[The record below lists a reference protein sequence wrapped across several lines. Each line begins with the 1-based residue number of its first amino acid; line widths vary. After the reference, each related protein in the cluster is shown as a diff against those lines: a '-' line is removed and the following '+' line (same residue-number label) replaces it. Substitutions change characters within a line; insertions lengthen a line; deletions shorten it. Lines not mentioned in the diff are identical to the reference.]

1 MPHVL
6 ITGGSRGIGLG
17 LARQYVRAG
26 HAVTITGR
34 DRDAL
39 DAAVAELRATG
50 TAEGLQLD
58 AGDVEATVK
67 AVRAL
72 DARVGGLDVVIANAG
87 VGADP
92 SKGAPYAWEA
102 IAQALHV
109 NFTGAAATLT
119 AVLPAMVER
128 RRGHLVGI
136 SSLAS
141 YGALPNA
148 VAYCA
153 PKAGLNMLLDCLALD
168 TRGTGV
174 AVTTVKLGFVKTRM
188 VAHATHPMP
197 QLMEVDDAARRIVK
211 ALAVRPR
218 VVTVPKLL
226 ALGAWAG
233 AALPLAVK
241 ARLPR

>member
-6 ITGGSRGIGLG
+6 ITGGSRGLGLG
-17 LARQYVRAG
+17 LARQYLQRG

-34 DRDAL
+34 EQPAL
-39 DAAVAELRATG
+39 DAAVALLRPHGPVA
-50 TAEGLQLD
+50 ALALD
-58 AGDVEATVK
+58 AGDLDATVK
-67 AVRAL
+67 GLRAL
-72 DARVGGLDVVIANAG
+72 DERVGGLDVVIANAG

-92 SKGAPYAWEA
+92 SKGAPYSWEA

-148 VAYCA
+148 AAYCA

-188 VAHATHPMP
+188 VETATHPMP
-197 QLMEVDDAARRIVK
+197 QLMEVDDAARRVVR
-211 ALAVRPR
+211 ALEARPR
-218 VVTVPKLL
+218 VVTVPRAL
-226 ALGAWAG
+226 AFGAWVG
-233 AALPLAVK
+233 GALPLAVK
-241 ARLPR
+241 AKLPR

>member
-1 MPHVL
+1 MPHTL

-17 LARQYVRAG
+17 LAREYLKLG

-34 DRDAL
+34 DQVAL
-39 DAAVAELRATG
+39 DGAVAELRALG
-50 TAEGLQLD
+50 AADGLQLD
-58 AGDVEATVK
+58 AGDLEGTVRGI
-67 AVRAL
+67 RAL
-72 DARVGGLDVVIANAG
+72 DERVGGLDVVIANAG
-87 VGADP
+87 VGADL
-92 SKGAPYAWEA
+92 SKGVSYSWEA
-102 IAQALHV
+102 ISQALHV

-128 RRGHLVGI
+128 KRGHLVGI

-141 YGALPNA
+141 YGALPHA
-148 VAYCA
+148 AAYCA

-188 VAHATHPMP
+188 LENATHPLP

-211 ALAVRPR
+211 ALAKRPR
-218 VVTVPKLL
+218 VVTVPKML
-226 ALGAWAG
+226 AFGAYVG
-233 AALPLAVK
+233 GALPLAVK

>member
-1 MPHVL
+1 VAHVL

-17 LARQYVRAG
+17 LARQYLRRGAS
-26 HAVTITGR
+26 VTITGR
-34 DRDAL
+34 DAAAL
-39 DAAVAELRATG
+39 DAALAELRALG
-50 TAEGLQLD
+50 TAEALVLD
-58 AGDVEATVK
+58 AADTDATVA

-72 DARVGGLDVVIANAG
+72 DERVGGLDVVIANAG

-92 SKGAPYAWEA
+92 TKGPAYAWETMA
-102 IAQALHV
+102 AALHV

-119 AVLPAMVER
+119 AALPAMVAR
-128 RRGHLVGI
+128 GRGHLVGI

-148 VAYCA
+148 AAYCA

-174 AVTTVKLGFVKTRM
+174 AVTTVKVGFVKTRM
-188 VAHATHPMP
+188 VEHATHPMP
-197 QLMEVDDAARRIVK
+197 QAMEADDAAARIVS
-211 ALAVRPR
+211 ALERRPR
-218 VVTVPKLL
+218 VVTVPKSL
-226 ALGAWAG
+226 AFGAWVG
-233 AALPLAVK
+233 GALPLAVK